1 MGVTGGI
8 AAYKA
13 AEVVSRLRRMGATT
27 RVVMTRSAARFVA
40 PLTFRV
46 ISGNPVHLGL
56 FEEPRVW
63 DVQHVSLA
71 RWAEVLL
78 IVPATANVIGKL
90 ASGIADDMLTAVCLA
105 STARKVLAPSM
116 DAEMWSNPIF
126 KENLEKLSRHG
137 FIIIEPEEG
146 RLASGV
152 VGKGR
157 LPDPEKI
164 VDFIADLFLEGQAP
178 KVKASSRLA
187 GRRVIVTAGPT
198 REPIDPVRF
207 ISNRSSGKMGY
218 ALAAAASRRGAY
230 VTLVSGPTNLAPPPG
245 VETIRV
251 ETARDML
258 NEVVGRLDEADVVV
272 KAAAVCDFCV
282 VNPVEH
288 KIKKEEREGLA
299 LSLTRTPDILGE
311 VGRRKGSKILVGF
324 AAETQDLFENAKR
337 KLFAKNLDMIVANKV
352 NEEGSGFES
361 DTNKV
366 TIIYRDGA
374 TEDLPLLSKA
384 EVADV
389 ILDRIERLLST
400 PG

>member
-1 MGVTGGI
+1 M
-8 AAYKA
+8 
-13 AEVVSRLRRMGATT
+13 
-27 RVVMTRSAARFVA
+27 VMTRSAARFVA

-46 ISGNPVHLGL
+46 ISGNPVYLRL
-56 FEEPRVW
+56 FEEPRAW

-71 RWAEVLL
+71 RWAEILL

-90 ASGIADDMLTAVCLA
+90 ASGIADDMLTTVCLA
-105 STARKVLAPSM
+105 SAARKVLAPSM
-116 DAEMWSNPIF
+116 DAEMWSNPIL
-126 KENLEKLSRHG
+126 KENLQKLSRHG

-164 VDFIADLFLEGQAP
+164 VEFVANLFFERGGPEAG
-178 KVKASSRLA
+178 SRLA
-187 GRRVIVTAGPT
+187 GKRVIVTAGPT

-218 ALAAAASRRGAY
+218 TLAAAASRRGAR
-230 VTLVSGPTNLAPPPG
+230 VTLISGPTNLAPPPG

-251 ETARDML
+251 ESARDML
-258 NEVVGRLDEADVVV
+258 NEVLGRLDAADVIV

-282 VNPVEH
+282 ESPAEH
-288 KIKKEEREGLA
+288 KIKKEGREGLA

-324 AAETQDLFENAKR
+324 AAETQDLLENAKR
-337 KLFAKNLDMIVANKV
+337 KLLAKNLDMIVANKV

-374 TEDLPLLSKA
+374 TEDLPLLPKA

-400 PG
+400 SG